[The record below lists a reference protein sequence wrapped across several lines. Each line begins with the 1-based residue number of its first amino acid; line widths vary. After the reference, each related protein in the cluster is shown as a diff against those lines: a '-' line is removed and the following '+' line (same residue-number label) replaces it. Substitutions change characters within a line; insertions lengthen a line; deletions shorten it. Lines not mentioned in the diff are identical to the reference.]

1 MDRGI
6 HGSVFAASLFISA
19 LAFAQAG
26 APAAGPA
33 AAPPA
38 QTTVDPTAKAE
49 NTPQQQKIA
58 DLIKQLG
65 SDDFATRDAASNEL
79 LKIGPEALPALKE
92 ALKSEDPSIQSY
104 AEYLVPKIAGG
115 REGRRTRANG
125 RGQMAAAGQFGIAA
139 NRAGAA
145 DLVAARNGRMTMNMT
160 ANNGVRTANIT
171 DGDRQVKI
179 EDGPDGIR
187 MSVTDNDNG
196 KAVQKDYEAK
206 SIEEMRKEQPEAAQ
220 IYDKYMNRGRGMG
233 INANARVMRLTPPAL
248 DDNGLN
254 DDVRRQIGDAQKL
267 GDRDRA
273 VQLQLQQDR
282 RVRDLID
289 KQNLNVQDQQLE
301 VMHRRLQAETEMLEQ
316 RLAQVEEMRK
326 QLLEQT
332 QAAEKRLAEL
342 EKQQQEKQQEK
353 KQEPKERAR

>member
-1 MDRGI
+1 MNRGI
-6 HGSVFAASLFISA
+6 HGSVFAASLFISG
-19 LAFAQAG
+19 LAFAQAA
-26 APAAGPA
+26 APGAGPA
-33 AAPPA
+33 TAPPA

-79 LKIGPEALPALKE
+79 LKIGIEALPALKE
-92 ALKSEDPSIQSY
+92 ALKSEDPSVQSY
-104 AEYLVPKIAGG
+104 AEYLVPKIEGG
-115 REGRRTRANG
+115 REGRRARGNG
-125 RGQMAAAGQFGIAA
+125 RGQMAAGGQFGIVA
-139 NRAGAA
+139 NRTGAA
-145 DLVAARNGRMTMNMT
+145 DLLVARNGRMTMNMT

-179 EDGPDGIR
+179 EEGPDGVR

-206 SIEEMRKEQPEAAQ
+206 SIEEMRKEQPDAAQ

-233 INANARVMRLTPPAL
+233 INGNGRIMRLTPPAL
-248 DDNGLN
+248 EDNGLN
-254 DDVRRQIGDAQKL
+254 NDARRQIDDAQKL
-267 GDRDRA
+267 QDRT

-301 VMHRRLQAETEMLEQ
+301 VMHRRLAAETEMLEQ

-332 QAAEKRLAEL
+332 QAAQKRLAEL

-353 KQEPKERAR
+353 KQEQKERAR